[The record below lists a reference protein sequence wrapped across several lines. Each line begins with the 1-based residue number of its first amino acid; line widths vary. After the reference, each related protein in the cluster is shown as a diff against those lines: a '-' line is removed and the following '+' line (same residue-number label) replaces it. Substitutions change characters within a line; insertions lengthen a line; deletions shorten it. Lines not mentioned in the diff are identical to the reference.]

1 MSSGRNLTCLIHF
14 SGQSGHSETA
24 ESGDM
29 LGTANVQ
36 SSSHP
41 VSRDNTDR
49 LKICSFESRRG
60 EEMASLIERMGA
72 LATIAPSMREIPLGE
87 NPEAFRFGE
96 RLLNHEFRLMVFL
109 TGVGARALLEVLE
122 TRFPREEILA
132 AWDRCV
138 TIVRGPKPHAVLRE
152 WGVHVDARA
161 PEPNTWRELLSTL
174 DDWGALQSVSMAV
187 QEYGQP
193 NELLYEELQQR
204 GAMVTRVP
212 VYRWA
217 LPEDLNPL
225 EHAIRTC
232 VQGEFDAL
240 LWTSAQQVHH
250 VLEVADRMGLKT
262 PFLQAAN
269 RCVIGSIGPTAT
281 ETLIE
286 QGLAPDLEPEHPKM
300 GPLVKLVCEAGL
312 PIVARKQL
320 ISKV

>member
-1 MSSGRNLTCLIHF
+1 MGAWSMERSFQEPG
-14 SGQSGHSETA
+14 GV
-24 ESGDM
+24 
-29 LGTANVQ
+29 GTA
-36 SSSHP
+36 
-41 VSRDNTDR
+41 R

-60 EEMASLIERMGA
+60 EEMASLIERMGG
-72 LATIAPSMREIPLGE
+72 LPTIAPSMREIPLGE

-96 RLLNHEFRLMVFL
+96 RLLNHEFRMMIFL

-122 TRFPREEILA
+122 SRFPRHDILL

-161 PEPNTWRELLSTL
+161 PEPNTWRELLTTL
-174 DDWGALQSVSMAV
+174 DAWGSLNAVSVAV

-193 NELLYEELQQR
+193 NELLYDELR
-204 GAMVTRVP
+204 NRAALVTRVP

-225 EHAIRTC
+225 EQAIRRC
-232 VQGEFDAL
+232 VHGEFDAL

-250 VLEVADRMGLKT
+250 VLEVAEKLSMKSQ
-262 PFLQAAN
+262 FLEAAN

-281 ETLIE
+281 ETLLE

-320 ISKV
+320 IS